1 MHVSAH
7 AWAGDVTPS
16 ALESTLATK
25 STQATSTPCFQPTRN
40 HLHLGIHRA
49 LGKIRN
55 ASFRTKCLYVVFA
68 LWVKGSFHVHIHICI
83 HTCTHT
89 HTHYIYIYIYIY
101 IWYTNTHGMCIS
113 PEAYF
118 SVCCCMYILIYT
130 YYIYIIHTYAENQN
144 IGHRCNNM
152 LMQVPLYV
160 CRLVCSCSSS
170 CIRHVH
176 VCTGACTKAKIQ
188 DIHTHTHT
196 RARARAHTHTHA
208 HIPVETYPNKPSDTH
223 VDSFQEKDWE
233 QKQKR
238 HCFAVRKA
246 AEICTDRFEHE

>member
-1 MHVSAH
+1 
-7 AWAGDVTPS
+7 
-16 ALESTLATK
+16 
-25 STQATSTPCFQPTRN
+25 
-40 HLHLGIHRA
+40 
-49 LGKIRN
+49 
-55 ASFRTKCLYVVFA
+55 
-68 LWVKGSFHVHIHICI
+68 
-83 HTCTHT
+83 
-89 HTHYIYIYIYIY
+89 
-101 IWYTNTHGMCIS
+101 MCIS

-196 RARARAHTHTHA
+196 HTHTHLLKHTLTSLLIRTWTPSKRKTENRSKSVTA
-208 HIPVETYPNKPSDTH
+208 SLCETSSSNVH
-223 VDSFQEKDWE
+223 
-233 QKQKR
+233 
-238 HCFAVRKA
+238 
-246 AEICTDRFEHE
+246 